1 MMFNQFQ
8 NRQPQP
14 MAQTNPIGNIQYIQ
28 QQMQMIQNQLTSA
41 GKSPEEMVRSLMA
54 NGQMSQEQFMQYSQ
68 IANMIFGGL
77 R

>member
-1 MMFNQFQ
+1 MFNQFQ

-14 MAQTNPIGNIQYIQ
+14 MAQTNP
-28 QQMQMIQNQLTSA
+28 IQNQLTSA

-68 IANMIFGGL
+68 LANQMIGMM

>member
-14 MAQTNPIGNIQYIQ
+14 MAQTNPMGNIQ

-54 NGQMSQEQFMQYSQ
+54 NGQMTQEQFMQYSQ

>member
-8 NRQPQP
+8 NRHPQP
-14 MAQTNPIGNIQYIQ
+14 MAQTNPMGNIQYIQ

-68 IANMIFGGL
+68 LANQMIGMM